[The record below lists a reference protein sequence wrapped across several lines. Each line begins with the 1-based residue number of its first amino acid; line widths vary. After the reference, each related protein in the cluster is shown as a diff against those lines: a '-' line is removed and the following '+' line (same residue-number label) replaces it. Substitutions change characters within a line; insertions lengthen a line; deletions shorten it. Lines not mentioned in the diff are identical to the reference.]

1 LRYMHIQILQP
12 IYRITPAA
20 FILAVGLLFPTLAGG
35 QQFSKK
41 VHNLPEVEVVAKRN
55 QYYTEDQKITVLDS
69 SLLDNHGSSD
79 LGELLSVATPIY
91 IKSYGAKGSVAVP
104 NFRGSSAQ
112 QTSVN
117 WNGFPI
123 NSMTLG
129 QCDLSLSPAEF
140 TDKLFI
146 THSAPASLYGS
157 GTFGGTLSMEN
168 TPRWDQPTLLSV
180 STELGSWNS
189 QRYSMKGQAGN
200 DRLQY
205 RLSGVYQEAQNDFEY
220 RDYNQYGQPL
230 EKRRH
235 NAVQNI
241 GLMQNIFFRHTSRSQ
256 FEAGLWYQNR
266 NKELPDIMGS
276 TGQSYASQKDSSLRA
291 YAGWKGV
298 FDQSALQVRT
308 ALFYNHQLYKEK
320 ENLHDEQYM
329 IYSPITTQKWMN
341 ELNYR
346 HYLNQQITFDLGV
359 QYSRLQADV
368 DAYSKPAEEYK
379 ASVIGA
385 FQYKRSNLTTNLSV
399 RQQFNPHTNPA
410 PQFSL
415 GANYRPIE
423 KLFLRGHFSTKYR
436 MPTMNDKYW
445 QPGGNKNL
453 KPEHGWT
460 AEVGAGYT
468 LDYNSHR
475 AHSTLE
481 MTAYQSK
488 IHDMI
493 EWMPM
498 DGSSFWHPVN
508 TSRVRTRG
516 LEASLSHILHWNN
529 YRLRL
534 LSLYN
539 YTRAVNRNEKQPGLY
554 GNQLRYTPVH
564 TLKNN
569 LFITRKNYTL
579 GTSIRYAGERYTTA
593 DNAPSGRLDDYLLLD
608 LFVSKNMQLNN
619 LKGNI
624 KFSIK
629 NLMDNQYQIIA
640 NYPMPGRA
648 FYIHLNIQMNQIF

>member
-1 LRYMHIQILQP
+1 MILKT

-20 FILAVGLLFPTLAGG
+20 AFVVAGLLIPAKATG

-41 VHNLPEVEVVAKRN
+41 VHQMPEVKVVTKRN

-69 SLLDNHGSSD
+69 SLLQNHDSGN

-168 TPRWDQPTLLSV
+168 TPRWHQPTMLSV
-180 STELGSWNS
+180 SSELGSWNS

-200 DRLQY
+200 DHLQY
-205 RLSGVYQEAQNDFEY
+205 RLSGVYQKAQNNYEY
-220 RDYNQYGQPL
+220 RDYQQYGQPL
-230 EKRRH
+230 EERRH
-235 NAVQNI
+235 NAVQSF
-241 GLMQNIFFRHTSRSQ
+241 GLMQNLFFRPTPRSQ
-256 FEAGLWYQNR
+256 LEAGLWYQNR

-291 YAGWKGV
+291 YAGWKKV
-298 FDQSALQVRT
+298 FDHSALQVRT
-308 ALFYNHQLYKEK
+308 ALFYHYQLYKEK
-320 ENLHDEQYM
+320 ENIQDDNYM
-329 IYSPITTQKWMN
+329 IYSPITNQKWMN

-346 HYLNQQITFDLGV
+346 HYLSQHITFDVGV
-359 QYSRLQADV
+359 QYSRLRAEV
-368 DAYSKPAEEYK
+368 DAYSNPAKEYR

-399 RQQFNPHTNPA
+399 RQQFNPHTNPT

-415 GANYRPIE
+415 GANYRPMKKI
-423 KLFLRGHFSTKYR
+423 FLRGHFSTKYR
-436 MPTMNDKYW
+436 VPTMNDKYW

-460 AEVGAGYT
+460 AELGAGYT
-468 LDYNSHR
+468 FNYNNHR
-475 AHSTLE
+475 AQSTLE
-481 MTAYQSK
+481 ITAYQSQ

-493 EWMPM
+493 EWLPM

-516 LEASLSHILHWNN
+516 LEASFNHTLHWNR

-539 YTRAVNRNEKQPGLY
+539 YTRAVNLNENQSGMY
-554 GNQLRYTPVH
+554 GKQLRYTPFH

-569 LFITRKNYTL
+569 LHISRKTYTL
-579 GTSIRYAGERYTTA
+579 GTSLRYTGERFTTA
-593 DNAPSGRLDDYLLLD
+593 DNAPSGRLDDYLLVD
-608 LFVSKNMQLNN
+608 LFVSKTMQLKN

-629 NLMDNQYQIIA
+629 NLMDKQYQIIA

-648 FYIHLNIQMNQIF
+648 YYIHLNIQMNQIF

>member
-1 LRYMHIQILQP
+1 MILQT
-12 IYRITPAA
+12 IFRITPLIAFLAA
-20 FILAVGLLFPTLAGG
+20 GLLIPSHAGG

-41 VHNLPEVEVVAKRN
+41 VHKLPEVEVVAKRN

-69 SLLDNHGSSD
+69 TLLQNHESND
-79 LGELLSVATPIY
+79 LGELLSAATPIY

-168 TPRWDQPTLLSV
+168 TPQWNQPGKLSL

-189 QRYSMKGQAGN
+189 QRYSLKGQTGT
-200 DRLQY
+200 DRFQY
-205 RLSGVYQEAQNDFEY
+205 RLSGVYQKAQNDFQY
-220 RDYNQYGQPL
+220 RDYQQYGQPL
-230 EKRRH
+230 EKRRN

-241 GLMQNIFFRHTSRSQ
+241 GLMQNVFFKHTARSQ

-266 NKELPDIMGS
+266 NKELPNIMGA

-308 ALFYNHQLYKEK
+308 AFFYHHQLYKEK
-320 ENLHDEQYM
+320 ESLQDEKYM

-359 QYSRLQADV
+359 QYSRVQADV
-368 DAYSKPAEEYK
+368 DAYSQRAKEYR
-379 ASVIGA
+379 ASLIGA
-385 FQYKRSNLTTNLSV
+385 FQYEQSNLTTNLSV
-399 RQQFNPHTNPA
+399 RQQFNPYTNPA

-415 GANYRPIE
+415 GANYRPMK
-423 KLFLRGHFSTKYR
+423 KLFLRSHFSTKYR

-453 KPEHGWT
+453 RPEHGWT

-468 LDYNSHR
+468 FDYNSHR
-475 AHSTLE
+475 AQSTLE

-488 IHDMI
+488 IQDMI

-498 DGSSFWHPVN
+498 KGSSFWHPVN

-516 LEASLSHILHWNN
+516 LETSLSHTLRWNR
-529 YRLRL
+529 YRLQL

-539 YTRAVNRNEKQPGLY
+539 YTRAVNLNESQPDIY
-554 GNQLRYTPVH
+554 GKQLRYTPFH

-569 LFITRKNYTL
+569 LYITRDTYTL
-579 GTSIRYAGERYTTA
+579 GTTLKYAGERFSTA
-593 DNAPSGRLDDYLLLD
+593 DNAPSGKLDDYLLMD
-608 LFVSKNMQLNN
+608 LFVSKKMKVNN

-648 FYIHLNIQMNQIF
+648 YYIHLNIQMNQIF